1 VRKQI
6 HTRGFTL
13 LEIMIVVAIIGILA
27 AVAIPT
33 FIRYI
38 AKAKTAEAY
47 EQLEKISN
55 GARVYYME
63 GQNSRGS
70 GSALPPQFPDSAAL
84 SPATPCCVGSVDRCA
99 PNASHWADPS
109 WQALNFAM
117 SDPHYYRYEHEAG
130 GTGATAEFTVRAFG
144 DLDCDTVYS
153 TFERYGWV
161 QIQGNDISLQGG
173 TYREQPLE

>member
-1 VRKQI
+1 
-6 HTRGFTL
+6 
-13 LEIMIVVAIIGILA
+13 MIVVAIVGILA
-27 AVAIPT
+27 SVAIPS
-33 FIRYI
+33 FIRYM

-47 EQLEKISN
+47 EELEKIAN
-55 GARVYYME
+55 GARAYYME
-63 GQNSRGS
+63 GQNRKGGGS
-70 GSALPPQFPDSAAL
+70 LPPQFPASAAL
-84 SPATPCCVGSVDRCA
+84 SPAVPCCNGSIDRCA
-99 PNASHWADPS
+99 PSSTDWADPS

-117 SDPHYYRYEHEAG
+117 TDPHYYRYEHEA
-130 GTGATAEFTVRAFG
+130 TGVGASAEFTVRAFG

>member
-13 LEIMIVVAIIGILA
+13 LELMIVVAIIGILA
-27 AVAIPT
+27 SIAIPSFT
-33 FIRYI
+33 RYLR
-38 AKAKTAEAY
+38 KAKTAEAY
-47 EQLEKISN
+47 EQLEKIAN
-55 GARVYYME
+55 GARAYYLE
-63 GQNSRGS
+63 GQHRKGS
-70 GSALPPQFPDSAAL
+70 GVAIPAQFPASVALTPAA
-84 SPATPCCVGSVDRCA
+84 PCCAGSIDRCA
-99 PNASHWADPS
+99 PQASDWTDPS
-109 WQALNFAM
+109 WDALHFAM
-117 SDPHYYRYEHEAG
+117 NDPHYYRYEIESS
-130 GTGATAEFTVRAFG
+130 GTGPTAEFTARGFG